1 MSDEQQPVDAASAAT
16 TTPKAKKPVAKP
28 AKAQPKLPPMKAAII
43 SGVNAAL
50 EKAKSDVRTNTADE
64 VEYLA
69 EVGRWVPTGIHW
81 LDLVLSKG
89 RGLPCGRPIEVFGN
103 EGSGKTALCE
113 YLMGRYVHEVGSPP
127 HLLDYE
133 RAYDQEHMDC
143 YAVAKRDI
151 LTPEPL
157 NTIED
162 GWNYLSHTLDVL
174 ADRRLEAEAIG
185 AAGDPPTLFVW
196 DSIAQASPRA
206 EMEEED
212 HGDSHMALAARAFA
226 KGFRKILR
234 SLSVSDATVLFINQV
249 RDNPGAYGP
258 GDKTVT
264 PGGRAA
270 KFAFTIRMKLAAV
283 EQLKKG
289 DRIIGQLVEVST
301 KKNKHAPK
309 GMKCKIVLSY
319 KRGIDADWSNFL
331 FFKTFGY
338 LLPAGTLGYRWKG
351 AELPPFKKNG
361 WRAFADAN
369 AELVE
374 AARLAI
380 FSKEMAPMDDGDD
393 QASPTK
399 RDESDDE

>member
-1 MSDEQQPVDAASAAT
+1 MSDEQQAVGEEP
-16 TTPKAKKPVAKP
+16 AKP
-28 AKAQPKLPPMKAAII
+28 RKTAKPKAQPKLPPMKAAII

-69 EVGRWVPTGIHW
+69 EVTRWVPTGIHW

-89 RGLPCGRPIEVFGN
+89 RGLPCGRPIEVFGA
-103 EGSGKTALCE
+103 ESSGKTALCE
-113 YLMGRYVHEVGSPP
+113 YLMGRYVHDIGSPP

-143 YAVAKRDI
+143 YQVLKRDI
-151 LTPEPL
+151 LYPEPL

-162 GWNYLSHTLDVL
+162 GWNYLARTLGVL
-174 ADRRLEAEAIG
+174 ADRKLEAEAIG
-185 AAGDPPTLFVW
+185 AEGDPPTLFVW
-196 DSIAQASPRA
+196 DSIAQSSPKA

-212 HGDSHMALAARAFA
+212 HGDSHMALQARAMA

-234 SLSVSDATVLFINQV
+234 PLSVSDATVMFINQV

-270 KFAFTIRMKLAAV
+270 KFAFTIRLKLAAV

-289 DRIIGQLVEVST
+289 ERIIGQLVEVST

-338 LLPAGTLGYRWKG
+338 LLPAGTLGFRWKG
-351 AELPPFKKNG
+351 ADLPPFKKNG
-361 WRAFADAN
+361 WREFAAAN
-369 AELVE
+369 PALVE
-374 AARLAI
+374 AARAAVFAKELA
-380 FSKEMAPMDDGDD
+380 AMDDGDGAAD
-393 QASPTK
+393 AAPRE
-399 RDESDDE
+399 RDEDD